1 MDIKKF
7 YVLKIID
14 VSKDILYERVKGE
27 KRLLALINATVS
39 HEMRNPINS
48 LNSQNIKQDQINEK
62 FKNILSQD
70 FTKTTPKKIKKKLKK
85 LFKEYEGTLKVQ
97 KSSSKL
103 LTFLVNDILDFAQ
116 LRSGKFRKDLSYFD
130 IKEAISEIYMIQK
143 EKADYMGI

>member
-1 MDIKKF
+1 MLELDIKKF

-70 FTKTTPKKIKKKLKK
+70 FTKTTPKKVKKKLKS

-130 IKEAISEIYMIQK
+130 IKEAI
-143 EKADYMGI
+143 